1 MWKETVDL
9 NISQYSQEL
18 SLKEFNIVTVIVP
31 HHRRFSGIFSQLLRM
46 SVLQCTFLAV
56 SENPQVPWL
65 FMFPLTY
72 QHLNL
77 FSQMFTCVSLI
88 SYLPAPES
96 TLGNL
101 QVLGSYSHVVL
112 LAQLLIFYLNK
123 SLGDLAGRMR
133 WVHKPREVPSG
144 TWTALLYS
152 TALLISTPLLIR
164 LFNGPQYIYICI
176 YILQIFCSHFGSFF
190 CASNLAILLSLY
202 FIYISYYI
210 YHICTYYILYELYY
224 YILYYTSI

>member
-1 MWKETVDL
+1 MGKETVDL

-18 SLKEFNIVTVIVP
+18 SLKEFNIVTVMDEKVVNLVLKLYP
-31 HHRRFSGIFSQLLRM
+31 RRFSGIFSQLLRM

-77 FSQMFTCVSLI
+77 FSQMFPCVSLI

-112 LAQLLIFYLNK
+112 LAQLLIFYLN
-123 SLGDLAGRMR
+123 M
-133 WVHKPREVPSG
+133 
-144 TWTALLYS
+144 
-152 TALLISTPLLIR
+152 
-164 LFNGPQYIYICI
+164 YIYIANF
-176 YILQIFCSHFGSFF
+176 LQPFWQLFLCK
-190 CASNLAILLSLY
+190 
-202 FIYISYYI
+202 
-210 YHICTYYILYELYY
+210 
-224 YILYYTSI
+224 